1 VACRLL
7 EIQTTPPHVHPAFAS
22 ALKPILVVTVE
33 GVGKTF
39 KTVIDEMTHGT
50 DIKLVNLLHGEHT
63 NITHEDLNTSINEPE
78 TQWNT
83 HLVSYD
89 TLTSRAKPS
98 SNGQLFYCTWS
109 FGIYHESHRYKTRD
123 SVGWLVAMI
132 AKVGFQLQVT
142 VTLGFHSLYEWC

>member
-1 VACRLL
+1 VGGLVHNDFPGIVGEELVRYPLQPLNSVACRLL
-7 EIQTTPPHVHPAFAS
+7 EIQTTPPHVHPAFES
-22 ALKPILVVTVE
+22 ALKPIRVVTVE

-50 DIKLVNLLHGEHT
+50 DINLVNLLHGEHT
-63 NITHEDLNTSINEPE
+63 NITHEDLNTSINELE
-78 TQWNT
+78 TQWNM

-109 FGIYHESHRYKTRD
+109 FGI
-123 SVGWLVAMI
+123 
-132 AKVGFQLQVT
+132 
-142 VTLGFHSLYEWC
+142 